1 MPVPVHLPTTGLTLA
16 LVAFASGACSGQS
29 ANRMS
34 GGSPTAGEAGVGQVD
49 GGIDA
54 RGIPRY
60 LTRTY
65 NSHDR
70 ELLLTAY
77 GVDDPQW
84 LYLSDSGEAGILKY
98 DSKGKLC
105 RMCYVDSYRIG
116 FLSVRRPGELW
127 DDFESRV
134 RHMRKLDFP
143 ASVRIPDISLDR
155 LDPDAQP
162 LFAALLDS
170 ARRAGFRV
178 SVVETYRSPLREAL
192 LFAEGHGRT
201 YTATSMHSYGRAID
215 VVIGD
220 GRLGHPATRAAWIR
234 FRHFVAETP
243 AGRFRLIGGLDR
255 TWDWRHI
262 EVAQPRIGFHTI
274 DDALDYAARC
284 TTDSAR
290 ANPPSV
296 AQLGGGAPDP
306 CVLVPHLP
314 QTILGPVANRLAR

>member
-1 MPVPVHLPTTGLTLA
+1 
-16 LVAFASGACSGQS
+16 
-29 ANRMS
+29 
-34 GGSPTAGEAGVGQVD
+34 VGQVD
-49 GGIDA
+49 AGIDA

-65 NSHDR
+65 SSHERD
-70 ELLLTAY
+70 LLLAAY

-84 LYLSDSGEAGILKY
+84 LYLSDSGEAGIVKY

-134 RHMRKLDFP
+134 RHMHTLDFP
-143 ASVRIPDISLDR
+143 VSVRIPDISLDR

-220 GRLGHPATRAAWIR
+220 GRLSHPATRAAWVR

-243 AGRFRLIGGLDR
+243 SGRFRLIGGLDR

-262 EVAQPRIGFHTI
+262 ELAQPRIGFHTI
-274 DDALDYAARC
+274 DDALDFASRC

-290 ANPPSV
+290 ANAPSA
-296 AQLGGGAPDP
+296 AQLGGGASDP

-314 QTILGPVANRLAR
+314 RIP